1 MLYSED
7 LIAMDIQNCI
17 CQKYLRLT
25 VLLPLKTIQKMQWVS
40 QNVNGG
46 TDGGAE
52 GLFKGEIEPS
62 GRGLQQLLELQEFV
76 IVLF

>member
-1 MLYSED
+1 MR
-7 LIAMDIQNCI
+7 I
-17 CQKYLRLT
+17 T
-25 VLLPLKTIQKMQWVS
+25 VLSPLKTIQKMQWVS

-52 GLFKGEIEPS
+52 GPFKREIEPS
-62 GRGLQQLLELQEFV
+62 GRGLQQLLELQESV